1 MLKSKFDNL
10 YPLLKYKKIL
20 ITTHELVDL
29 DGLASCIVF
38 KSLIKQCN
46 NLAIVDFVFHGVS
59 KRAINF
65 IEKFVEKFP
74 DANISWESASI
85 EMLDFDLIIILDTNN
100 LEQINLDVIKS
111 GLPYLFIDHHTHL
124 NKKYKGNLES
134 LNIILDEFSS
144 TAEII
149 FELFKNYNIEIKLPY
164 KYLLIAAI
172 LTDSGFFRHGNNDTI
187 KRVSKLLDY
196 QIDYQD
202 VLITLKNNKEIS
214 EKLAIIKGL
223 KRVELIRYRG
233 WLIGITNVGSFEATV
248 ANSLIQIGFD
258 VGVVYSDKKS
268 NFRISTRASKNICV
282 NTGLHLGKILGD
294 LSNEYEVSGGGHDGA
309 ASLNGSL
316 NGINISK
323 SILDK
328 IIYKI
333 KLILNN

>member
-1 MLKSKFDNL
+1 MLNSKFED
-10 YPLLKYKKIL
+10 LKNYLADKKIL
-20 ITTHELVDL
+20 ITTHDLVDI
-29 DGLASCIVF
+29 DGFVSCFVLKFFFKLFYEKNEVF
-38 KSLIKQCN
+38 ILFQEI
-46 NLAIVDFVFHGVS
+46 S
-59 KRAINF
+59 KATKNF
-65 IEKFVEKFP
+65 IDKINNKFP
-74 DANISWESASI
+74 KIKISYLKSN
-85 EMLDFDLIIILDTNN
+85 EMLDFDLIIIMDTNN
-100 LEQINLDVIKS
+100 LEQVNFDVLRS
-111 GLPYLFIDHHTHL
+111 GLPFLFIDHHTNL
-124 NKKYKGNLES
+124 NKNYKGNLES

-149 FELFKNYNIEIKLPY
+149 FELFKYYNLEIKLPY

-268 NFRISTRASKNICV
+268 NFRISTRASKNICL
-282 NTGLHLGKILGD
+282 NTGLHLGEILGD
-294 LSNEYEVSGGGHDGA
+294 ISNEYEVSGGGHNGA

-316 NGINISK
+316 NGVNISK

>member
-1 MLKSKFDNL
+1 MLNSKFED
-10 YPLLKYKKIL
+10 LKNYLADKKIL
-20 ITTHELVDL
+20 ITTHDLVDL
-29 DGLASCIVF
+29 DGLASCFVLKFFFKLFYEKNEVF
-38 KSLIKQCN
+38 ILFQEISKATKSFI
-46 NLAIVDFVFHGVS
+46 D
-59 KRAINF
+59 RIN
-65 IEKFVEKFP
+65 KKFP
-74 DANISWESASI
+74 KIKISYLESL
-85 EMLDFDLIIILDTNN
+85 EMLDFDLIIIMDTNN
-100 LEQINLDVIKS
+100 LEQVNFDVLRS
-111 GLPYLFIDHHTHL
+111 GLPFLFIDHHTNL
-124 NKKYKGNLES
+124 NRSYKGNLES

-149 FELFKNYNIEIKLPY
+149 FELFKYYNLEIKVPY

-172 LTDSGFFRHGNNDTI
+172 LTDSGFFRHANNDTI

-202 VLITLKNNKEIS
+202 VLITLKNNKENS

-223 KRVELIRYRG
+223 KRVELTKHQG
-233 WLIGITNVGSFEATV
+233 WLIGITNVGSFEAIV
-248 ANSLIQIGFD
+248 ANSLIKIGFD
-258 VGVVYSDKKS
+258 VGIVYSDKKS